1 LFGSSFSLGY
11 RREYFQNEGVTLMQ
25 HFRFSLSALSLGIAL
40 GLGAP
45 AFAET
50 LKKPALDQLAA
61 AWQSGK
67 APVDFNAFL
76 TQAAKA
82 NPALQPSVAAY
93 RKKAPLAGDDLV
105 NIARL
110 LGLYNR
116 LQNQQAVIAS
126 IGTMVAIPT
135 VRNVQVPPHES
146 PAIIEFGKLVEKMAH
161 DFGLAYRNVDNRIFE
176 VSLKG
181 KGSEEFGILTHADV
195 VPAVLS
201 EWVLDDG
208 TRLDPFKMARVG
220 DYLYGRGTIDDKG
233 SIAAVLYAMKA
244 VKDSGLPIDRS
255 IRLMIETTEETGGD
269 AMVYY
274 RTKTQLPA
282 YNIVLDS
289 KYPAVV
295 AEKGSGALKVFF
307 PAETADGASTAITA
321 MSGAASANAI
331 SQTATA
337 TLKGG
342 DLAAVAAKLEAA
354 KPAFLQ
360 KYEGQGG
367 KFAIDIARGADSI
380 ELKVTGVSAHGS
392 RPEEGVNPL
401 PRLALFLQESGAPLA
416 ANHYLKAVKYIDGL
430 YGTGYLG
437 EKMGLGYKD
446 DFMGPLTFSPNLI
459 RMGADGKLEV
469 TVNVRMPRGRTPD
482 ELKTQVAARINDWAA
497 TNQVKLEVNYDQG
510 NWMARDPKGAWLSTL
525 LDIYGDT
532 TGLEAKP
539 VPTAGST
546 TAKLM
551 PNAINFGPAM
561 PGKKYTAH
569 NAKEYKEVPDLD
581 ADMQM
586 FTEMLV
592 RIGNLQQMQ

>member
-1 LFGSSFSLGY
+1 
-11 RREYFQNEGVTLMQ
+11 MQ
-25 HFRFSLSALSLGIAL
+25 HFRFSLSALSMVVL
-40 GLGAP
+40 GLGASVH
-45 AFAET
+45 AEA
-50 LKKPALDQLAA
+50 LRKPQLDQLAA
-61 AWQSGK
+61 AWQAGK
-67 APVDFNAFL
+67 APADFNAFL
-76 TQAAKA
+76 AQAARS
-82 NPALQPSVAAY
+82 NPALQASVAAY
-93 RKKAPLAGDDLV
+93 RAKKPLAGDDLV

-146 PAIIEFGKLVEKMAH
+146 APIIEFGKLVEKMAG

-181 KGSEEFGILTHADV
+181 KGTEEFGILTHADV

-208 TRLDPFKMARVG
+208 TRLDPFKMTRVG
-220 DYLYGRGTIDDKG
+220 DFLYGRGTIDDKG

-244 VKDSGLPIDRS
+244 VKDSGLPIERS

-269 AMVYY
+269 AMQYY
-274 RTKTQLPA
+274 RAKTQLPA

-295 AEKGSGALKVFF
+295 AEKGSGALKVLF

-321 MSGAASANAI
+321 MAGAASANAI

-342 DLAAVAAKLEAA
+342 DLAGVLAKLEAA

-360 KYEGQGG
+360 KYEAQGG

-401 PRLALFLQESGAPLA
+401 PRLALFLEESGVPLA
-416 ANHYLKAVKYIDGL
+416 ANQYLKAAKYIDAL

-437 EKMGLGYKD
+437 EKMGLGYAD
-446 DFMGPLTFSPNLI
+446 DFMGPLTLSPNLV
-459 RMGADGKLEV
+459 RMGNDGRLEV
-469 TVNVRMPRGRTPD
+469 TVNVRMPRGRAPD
-482 ELKTQVAARINDWAA
+482 ELKAQVTSKVNAWASA
-497 TNQVKLEVNYDQG
+497 NNVKLDVVYDQG

>member
-1 LFGSSFSLGY
+1 
-11 RREYFQNEGVTLMQ
+11 MQ
-25 HFRFSLSALSLGIAL
+25 HIFRFSLSALSLGLAL

-61 AWQSGK
+61 AWQGGK
-67 APVDFNAFL
+67 APADFNAFL
-76 TQAAKA
+76 ARATKA
-82 NPALQPSVAAY
+82 NPTLQPAVAAY
-93 RKKAPLAGDDLV
+93 RSKAPLAGDDLV

-116 LQNQQAVIAS
+116 LHNQQAVIAS

-146 PAIIEFGKLVEKMAH
+146 PPIIEFGKLVEKMAG

-208 TRLDPFKMARVG
+208 TRLDPFTMTRVG

-274 RTKTQLPA
+274 RSQTPLPA

-307 PAETADGASTAITA
+307 PAETADSASTAITA

-331 SQTATA
+331 AQTATA

-354 KPAFLQ
+354 RSAFLQ

-367 KFAIDIARGADSI
+367 KFAIDITRGADSI

-416 ANHYLKAVKYIDGL
+416 ANHYLKAVKYIDAL

-459 RMGADGKLEV
+459 RMGTDGKLEV

-482 ELKTQVAARINDWAA
+482 ELKSQVAAKVDGWSAA
-497 TNQVKLEVNYDQG
+497 NQVKLEVSYDQG

-525 LDIYGDT
+525 LDIYGST

>member
-1 LFGSSFSLGY
+1 M
-11 RREYFQNEGVTLMQ
+11 MQ
-25 HFRFSLSALSLGIAL
+25 QSRFSLSALSLAL
-40 GLGAP
+40 AALAVAVP
-45 AFAET
+45 AGAET
-50 LKKPALDQLAA
+50 VKKPALDQLAA
-61 AWQSGK
+61 AWKGGRT
-67 APVDFNAFL
+67 APDFKAFL
-76 TQAAKA
+76 AQAAQA
-82 NPALQPSVAAY
+82 QPALQASVAAY
-93 RKKAPLAGDDLV
+93 TGGKALAGDDLV

-126 IGTMVAIPT
+126 IGTMVALPT

-146 PAIIEFGKLVEKMAH
+146 PPMVAFGQLVEKMAKG
-161 DFGLAYRNVDNRIFE
+161 FGLGYRNVDGRIFE

-181 KGSEEFGILTHADV
+181 RGSEEFGILTHADV

-208 TRLDPFKMARVG
+208 TRLDPFAMTRVG
-220 DYLYGRGTIDDKG
+220 DFLYGRGTIDDKG

-244 VKDSGLPIDRS
+244 VKDSGLPVERGV
-255 IRLMIETTEETGGD
+255 RLMIETTEETGGD
-269 AMVYY
+269 AMQYY
-274 RTKTQLPA
+274 RDKTPLPA

-307 PAETADGASTAITA
+307 PAEAADPAATAITA

-331 SQTATA
+331 PQTATA

-354 KPAFLQ
+354 KAAFVR
-360 KYEGQGG
+360 KYESQGG
-367 KFAIDIARGADSI
+367 KFAIDIARGAEAV
-380 ELKVTGVSAHGS
+380 ELKVTGTSAHGS
-392 RPEEGVNPL
+392 RPEEGVNPV
-401 PRLALFLQESGAPLA
+401 PRLALFLKESGVPLA
-416 ANHYLKAVKYIDGL
+416 ANPYLRAVQYIDAL

-437 EKMGLGYKD
+437 EKMGLGYQD
-446 DFMGPLTFSPNLI
+446 DFMGPLTMSPTLV
-459 RMGADGKLEV
+459 RMGADGRLEV
-469 TVNVRMPRGRTPD
+469 TANVRMPRGRTPD
-482 ELKTQVAARINDWAA
+482 ELKAQVAAKVNGWATA
-497 TNQVKLEVNYDQG
+497 SQVKLELAYDQG

-525 LDIYGDT
+525 LNIFGDT

>member
-1 LFGSSFSLGY
+1 
-11 RREYFQNEGVTLMQ
+11 MQ
-25 HFRFSLSALSLGIAL
+25 QFRFSLPALTL
-40 GLGAP
+40 GLMATGLTAP

-67 APVDFNAFL
+67 PASSFNAFL
-76 TQAAKA
+76 TQAEKA
-82 NPALQPSVAAY
+82 NPVLKPAVAAY
-93 RKKAPLAGDDLV
+93 RKKAPLAGDDLT

-116 LQNQQAVIAS
+116 LHNQKAVIAS
-126 IGTMVAIPT
+126 LGAMVALPT
-135 VRNVQVPPHES
+135 ARNVQVPPHEN
-146 PAIIEFGKLVEKMAH
+146 PTIIDFGKLVEKMAK

-181 KGSEEFGILTHADV
+181 KGTEEFGILTHSDV

-208 TRLDPFKMARVG
+208 TRLDPYKLARVG
-220 DYLYGRGTIDDKG
+220 DRLYGRGTIDDKG
-233 SIAAVLYAMKA
+233 SIAAVLYAMKT
-244 VKDSGLPIDRS
+244 VKESGLPIERS
-255 IRLMIETTEETGGD
+255 MRLMIETTEETGGD
-269 AMVYY
+269 AMEYY
-274 RTKTQLPA
+274 RGKTKLPE

-289 KYPAVV
+289 GYPAVV
-295 AEKGSGALKVFF
+295 AEKGAGSLSVFF
-307 PAETADGASTAITA
+307 PAEKTDGAVTAITD
-321 MSGAASANAI
+321 MGAAAAVNAI

-342 DLAAVAAKLEAA
+342 DLAAALAKLEAA

-360 KYEGQGG
+360 KYEPQGG
-367 KFAIDIARGADSI
+367 KFAIAISRGTDSI
-380 ELKVTGVSAHGS
+380 NIKVTGTSAHGS
-392 RPEEGVNPL
+392 EPQNGVNPL
-401 PRLALFLQESGAPLA
+401 PRLGLFLQESGVTLA
-416 ANHYLKAVKYIDGL
+416 DNQFLKAVKYIDAL

-437 EKMGLGYKD
+437 EKMGVGYRD

-459 RMGADGKLEV
+459 RTGADGRLV
-469 TVNVRMPRGRTPD
+469 MAVNTRMPRGRTPD
-482 ELKTQVAARINDWAA
+482 ELKAQVTAKINEWAA
-497 TNQVKLEVNYDQG
+497 ANKAQVEIKYDQG
-510 NWMARDPKGAWLSTL
+510 NWMARDPSGRWLATL

-539 VPTAGST
+539 VSAAGAT
-546 TAKLM
+546 TAKQM
-551 PNAINFGPAM
+551 PNAISFGPGM
-561 PGKKYTAH
+561 PGKKYTGH

-581 ADMQM
+581 ADLQM

>member
-1 LFGSSFSLGY
+1 
-11 RREYFQNEGVTLMQ
+11 MQ
-25 HFRFSLSALSLGIAL
+25 QSRFSLSALSLGLALAL
-40 GLGAP
+40 GSLAH
-45 AFAET
+45 AET
-50 LKKPALDQLAA
+50 IRKPQLDQLAA
-61 AWQSGK
+61 AWQAGK
-67 APVDFNAFL
+67 PPADFSAFL
-76 TQAAKA
+76 AQAEKT
-82 NPALQPSVAAY
+82 NPELKPGGAAY

-116 LQNQQAVIAS
+116 LKNQQAVIAS

-146 PAIIEFGKLVEKMAH
+146 APIIEFGQLVQKMAG

-181 KGSEEFGILTHADV
+181 TGSEEFGILTHSDV

-208 TRLDPFKMARVG
+208 TRLDPFKMTRVG
-220 DYLYGRGTIDDKG
+220 DFLYGRGTIDDKG
-233 SIAAVLYAMKA
+233 SIAAVLYAMKT
-244 VKDSGLPIDRS
+244 VKESGLPIERS

-269 AMVYY
+269 AMQYY

-321 MSGAASANAI
+321 MSAAASANAI

-337 TLKGG
+337 VLKGG
-342 DLAAVAAKLEAA
+342 DQAAALAKLEAA

-367 KFAIDIARGADSI
+367 KFSIDIARGTDGI

-401 PRLALFLQESGAPLA
+401 PRLALFLQESGVPLA
-416 ANHYLKAVKYIDGL
+416 PNHYLKAVKYIDAL

-437 EKMGLGYKD
+437 EKMGLGYAD
-446 DFMGPLTFSPNLI
+446 DFMGPLTFSPNLV
-459 RMGADGKLEV
+459 RMGSDGRLEV
-469 TVNVRMPRGRTPD
+469 TVNARMPRGRTPE
-482 ELKTQVAARINDWAA
+482 ELKAQVTQKIDAWANA
-497 TNQVKLEVNYDQG
+497 NSVKLEVAYEQG

-525 LDIYGDT
+525 LNIYGDT
-532 TGLEAKP
+532 TGLEARP

>member
-1 LFGSSFSLGY
+1 
-11 RREYFQNEGVTLMQ
+11 MQ
-25 HFRFSLSALSLGIAL
+25 KFRFSLSALSLGIAL

-50 LKKPALDQLAA
+50 LQKPALDQLAA
-61 AWQSGK
+61 AWKSSGK
-67 APVDFNAFL
+67 APADFNAFL
-76 TQAAKA
+76 IQAERTHPELK
-82 NPALQPSVAAY
+82 PAVAAY
-93 RKKAPLAGDDLV
+93 RKKSMLAGDDLT
-105 NIARL
+105 NTARL

-146 PAIIEFGKLVEKMAH
+146 PQIIEFGKLVEKMAK
-161 DFGLAYRNVDNRIFE
+161 DFGLAFRNVDNRIFE

-181 KGSEEFGILTHADV
+181 RGSEEFGILTHADV

-201 EWVLDDG
+201 EWGLDDG
-208 TRLDPFKMARVG
+208 TKLDPFTMTRVG
-220 DYLYGRGTIDDKG
+220 DFLYGRGTIDDKG

-274 RTKTQLPA
+274 RSKTQLPA

-307 PAETADGASTAITA
+307 PAETMDAASTTAITA

-354 KPAFLQ
+354 KAAFLQ
-360 KYEGQGG
+360 KYEPQGG
-367 KFAIDIARGADSI
+367 KFAIDISRKSDNGDSI
-380 ELKVTGVSAHGS
+380 DIKVTGTSAHGS

-416 ANHYLKAVKYIDGL
+416 ANHYLKAVKYIDAL

-459 RMGADGKLEV
+459 RIGTDGRLEM
-469 TVNVRMPRGRTPD
+469 TTNVRMPRGRTPE
-482 ELKTQVAARINDWAA
+482 ELKAQVAAKVNAWAA
-497 TNQVKLEVNYDQG
+497 ANQVKLDVSYDQG

-525 LDIYGDT
+525 LDIYGST

>member
-1 LFGSSFSLGY
+1 
-11 RREYFQNEGVTLMQ
+11 MQ
-25 HFRFSLSALSLGIAL
+25 HLRFSLSALSLGLAL
-40 GLGAP
+40 AFGAQ
-45 AFAET
+45 AHAET
-50 LKKPALDQLAA
+50 IRKPQLDQLAA
-61 AWQSGK
+61 AWQAGK
-67 APVDFNAFL
+67 PPADFGAFL
-76 TQAAKA
+76 AQAEKA
-82 NPALQPSVAAY
+82 HPALKPAVAAY
-93 RKKAPLAGDDLV
+93 RKKTPLAGDDLV
-105 NIARL
+105 NVARL

-116 LQNQQAVIAS
+116 LKNQQAVIAS

-146 PAIIEFGKLVEKMAH
+146 ASIIEFGQLVQKMAT

-181 KGSEEFGILTHADV
+181 TGVEEFGILTHSDV

-208 TRLDPFKMARVG
+208 TKLDPFKMTRVG

-233 SIAAVLYAMKA
+233 SIAAVLYAMKT
-244 VKDSGLPIDRS
+244 VKESGLPIERS

-269 AMVYY
+269 AMQYY

-295 AEKGSGALKVFF
+295 AEKGSGALKVLF
-307 PAETADGASTAITA
+307 PAEAADGASTAITA
-321 MSGAASANAI
+321 MSAAASANAI

-342 DLAAVAAKLEAA
+342 DLASALAKLEAA

-360 KYEGQGG
+360 KHEGQGG
-367 KFAIDIARGADSI
+367 KFAIDIAPGGDGI

-401 PRLALFLQESGAPLA
+401 PRLALFLQECGVPLA
-416 ANHYLKAVKYIDGL
+416 SNHYLKAVKYIDAL

-437 EKMGLGYKD
+437 EKMGLGYAD
-446 DFMGPLTFSPNLI
+446 DFMGPLTFSPNLV
-459 RMGADGKLEV
+459 RMGNDGRLEV

-482 ELKTQVAARINDWAA
+482 ELKAQVTQKIDAWAGA
-497 TNQVKLEVNYDQG
+497 NSVKLDIAYDQG